1 VTGPDG
7 RQIYKGS
14 KESNGKYT
22 FSAHMD
28 GKYKFCFS
36 NKMSTMTPKI
46 VMFSIDVG
54 EPNKPSQEDGTEGEI
69 VWSFLVLA
77 DSA

>member
-1 VTGPDG
+1 
-7 RQIYKGS
+7 
-14 KESNGKYT
+14 
-22 FSAHMD
+22 
-28 GKYKFCFS
+28 
-36 NKMSTMTPKI
+36 MTPKI